1 MNTMPRPKKKPNYF
15 RIQSPIVNKLFW
27 WLFAALLVL
36 NVIMF
41 LLCMFGLFLQKI
53 SLPGM
58 DMASDL
64 GLDSVVK
71 GYFVIDL
78 VLFSAFATV
87 VIYNYAINKEKYEEQ
102 QATAEAKS
110 PFTETAKGHEQQIIE
125 LMSSIIKPLP
135 DKETINQAKTAKFY
149 KALSE
154 LKLIDSNLDNKH
166 FLVWIEY
173 VTEYPACET
182 RVFNQALKA
191 IKVDDPN
198 VPNYKAQLEQIIAK

>member
-1 MNTMPRPKKKPNYF
+1 MPKPKKKQNYF
-15 RIQSPIVNKLFW
+15 KITSPKVNKLFFGLASTVSAVAFITLLICIAGLISINYAEEGRDIPS
-27 WLFAALLVL
+27 LFEGYMPFIKGALGVSLVL
-36 NVIMF
+36 LMAF
-41 LLCMFGLFLQKI
+41 L
-53 SLPGM
+53 S
-58 DMASDL
+58 
-64 GLDSVVK
+64 
-71 GYFVIDL
+71 
-78 VLFSAFATV
+78 V
-87 VIYNYAINKEKYEEQ
+87 VIYNYALNRDNDKEK
-102 QATAEAKS
+102 QATAEAES
-110 PFTETAKGHEQQIIE
+110 PFTENAKGHEQQIID